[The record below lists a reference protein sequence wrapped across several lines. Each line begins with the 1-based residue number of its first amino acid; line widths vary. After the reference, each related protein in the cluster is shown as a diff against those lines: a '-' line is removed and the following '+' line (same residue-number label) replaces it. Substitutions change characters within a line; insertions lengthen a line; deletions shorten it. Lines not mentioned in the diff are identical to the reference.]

1 MIIETFLSLHLM
13 QAPPQLPFAAVSRSS
28 SYSRSYSRSY
38 SPRPSSSSPTR
49 IRASA
54 PANTIR
60 VKPPSSTKTVPTQPK
75 VLRSS
80 SGNVVINKQ
89 KAYTAPPITPS
100 SATPKP
106 ASTAPVRTYEP
117 RPQIVRETYVER
129 DSGIFGNP
137 FFWLWMSDNNRSSQP
152 PVVVQSPAPAV
163 SQTTLEGANGEQVK
177 TITQTVV
184 KQDEHRFLRE
194 FATFS
199 LGSGL
204 TILVL
209 SRLSR

>member
-1 MIIETFLSLHLM
+1 MIETFLSLHLM

-28 SYSRSYSRSY
+28 IRRSRSPFRRFPRSFR
-38 SPRPSSSSPTR
+38 SAPTR
-49 IRASA
+49 IRSSA

-60 VKPPSSTKTVPTQPK
+60 VKPPSSAKTVPTQPK

-137 FFWLWMSDNNRSSQP
+137 FFWMWMSESNRNNSQP
-152 PVVVQSPAPAV
+152 TAVQAPV
-163 SQTTLEGANGEQVK
+163 QVETGNDGTR
-177 TITQTVV
+177 TITKTVV
-184 KQDEHRFLRE
+184 DSHNPGRE
-194 FATFS
+194 FATFA

-204 TILVL
+204 TVL
-209 SRLSR
+209 LIKRFKL